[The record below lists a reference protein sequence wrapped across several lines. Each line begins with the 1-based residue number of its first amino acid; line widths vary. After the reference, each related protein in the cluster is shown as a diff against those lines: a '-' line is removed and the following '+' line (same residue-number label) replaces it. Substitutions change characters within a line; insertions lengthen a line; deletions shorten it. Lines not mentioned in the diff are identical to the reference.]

1 MDEDFI
7 KALNEL
13 EDEKGLEPEVVFE
26 ALEKALIKAY
36 ERNYDDNA
44 NVEVTINRETGETL
58 VSALKEVVEEVED
71 PLREISLE
79 EGRKLSPAISLEEE
93 IAVPVKPKN
102 FGRIAAQTARN
113 IVIQT
118 LRDEER
124 KVIYDELKDREKEA
138 ITGNIQR
145 VDNGNYYV
153 DLGRIEGII
162 PLGEQIP
169 TENLKPGDRVK
180 LFVKEV
186 KEGNK
191 GPQVILSRAS
201 EDLVTRMFELE
212 VPEIHDGIV
221 EIYNIAREAGSRSKI
236 AVFSRDEDVDPVGA
250 CVGYQGQRIQVIV
263 EELAGEKIDVI
274 IYDKDPVVF
283 LSNSLSPS
291 DVTGVFTNLRERMA
305 RIIVPEDQLS
315 LAIGKEGQNVRLA
328 AKLTGWKIDIKGDV
342 NYLEAI
348 EAGELDIEFDGEVE
362 FLESIEADIPEETLE
377 KWEELKSPKKK
388 ESLEETEDLEDL
400 EEAKEVSGKSLEEL
414 AKELEELQEDEELE
428 TEDLEFDLSKGLDSL
443 RELAEELE
451 RDEESSD

>member
-1 MDEDFI
+1 MDKEFI
-7 KALNEL
+7 KALKEL
-13 EDEKGLEPEVVFE
+13 EDEKGIEAEVVFE

-36 ERNYDDNA
+36 ERNYDDHA
-44 NVEVTINRETGETL
+44 NVVVQINRDTGETL
-58 VSALKEVVEEVED
+58 VSALKEVVEKVEE
-71 PLREISLE
+71 PVREISLE
-79 EGRKLSPAISLEEE
+79 DARELSQNISLGEEL
-93 IAVPVKPKN
+93 AVVVKPKN

-124 KVIYDELKDREKEA
+124 KVIYNELKDKEKEA

-162 PLGEQIP
+162 PIGEQIP

-186 KEGNK
+186 KEGNR
-191 GPQVILSRAS
+191 GPQVILSRTA

-212 VPEIHDGIV
+212 VPEITDGVV

-236 AVFSRDEDVDPVGA
+236 AVFTRDEDIDPVGA

-283 LSNSLSPS
+283 LSNALSPS
-291 DVTGVFTNLRERMA
+291 DVTGVFTNQREKMA

-348 EAGELDIEFDGEVE
+348 EAEEMDIEFDGEVE
-362 FLESIEADIPEETLE
+362 FLESIDADIPEKTLE
-377 KWEELKSPKKK
+377 KWEELKAPKKK
-388 ESLEETEDLEDL
+388 EKAAEEDDRKSLEEMAKELEDGKDSEEAIEFEELEETEEIN
-400 EEAKEVSGKSLEEL
+400 
-414 AKELEELQEDEELE
+414 
-428 TEDLEFDLSKGLDSL
+428 DLEFDLSEGLDSL
-443 RELAEELE
+443 KELAEELE
-451 RDEESSD
+451 DEEESS